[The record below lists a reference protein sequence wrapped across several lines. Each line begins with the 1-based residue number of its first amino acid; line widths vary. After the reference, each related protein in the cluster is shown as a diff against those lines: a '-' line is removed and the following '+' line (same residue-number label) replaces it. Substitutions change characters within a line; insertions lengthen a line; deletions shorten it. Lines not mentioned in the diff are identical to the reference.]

1 MCWGSRTGGDS
12 GPGHLKPPVSG
23 APLLCLT
30 ISFDKGEKLG
40 HYHYTHP
47 TEGKTEEWNKWQ
59 SQTQNSDLL
68 VLSPV
73 LSPAH
78 LASQVVEGECASL

>member
-1 MCWGSRTGGDS
+1 M
-12 GPGHLKPPVSG
+12 
-23 APLLCLT
+23 
-30 ISFDKGEKLG
+30 E
-40 HYHYTHP
+40 
-47 TEGKTEEWNKWQ
+47 EGNKWQ

-78 LASQVVEGECASL
+78 LASQVVEGERASL